1 MNSIVRLL
9 LVIAG
14 SISLAFG
21 VIGIFLPVLPTTPF
35 LLLASFCYVRS
46 SERLHRWL
54 LEHRVFGK
62 YIYNYEVHRA
72 IPKKT
77 KIIAMVTL
85 WPTLLFSLTLI
96 PLVPVRV
103 GVFIVGLIVSW
114 HLLSMRTLNHID
126 DGETPDMSP
135 RKDVTETGRV

>member
-77 KIIAMVTL
+77 KISLDCWDVFRYNDLCMIAKYPCYMAE
-85 WPTLLFSLTLI
+85 
-96 PLVPVRV
+96 
-103 GVFIVGLIVSW
+103 GG
-114 HLLSMRTLNHID
+114 
-126 DGETPDMSP
+126 
-135 RKDVTETGRV
+135 K